1 MAKSG
6 IAGIGIILSVVG
18 ALILVI
24 FGILRIAGEFIEGL
38 DSLLALDISVLGSVG
53 SGDQVTSIVNGI
65 IAILLG
71 VIVLWAWKE
80 KKVSA
85 KGDYILWG
93 IVFVVIG
100 IIGGSLGGLLILVGG
115 ILIIL
120 GYFL

>member
-6 IAGIGIILSVVG
+6 IADLGIILSVVG

-24 FGILRIAGEFIEGL
+24 FGILRTAGGLVEGL
-38 DSLLALDISVLGSVG
+38 EDLLAFDISILG
-53 SGDQVTSIVNGI
+53 SGDQTMLIVGGI
-65 IAILLG
+65 IAIILG

-80 KKVSA
+80 KKISS
-85 KGDYILWG
+85 KGDYIIWG